1 MVSAPVASG
10 IVPSL
15 ARPNANITGVS
26 NFFPAM
32 ISKLLELI
40 ETASGARRIAVLH
53 DPSNPGKQLDIRY
66 LQESGR
72 AMQISIDPVAL
83 HSAED
88 VNAAFATMARTPP
101 GALIVLV
108 DSITISNMQPIV
120 KHAAE
125 LRLPAIYQERT
136 FAELGGLMSYALN
149 YCQHLRRAAA
159 YVDRILKGEE
169 PSNLPVEQPVKFQF
183 VVNLKAA
190 RAIGLNLPQTIL
202 VFADEVIE

>member
-1 MVSAPVASG
+1 
-10 IVPSL
+10 
-15 ARPNANITGVS
+15 
-26 NFFPAM
+26 
-32 ISKLLELI
+32 
-40 ETASGARRIAVLH
+40 
-53 DPSNPGKQLDIRY
+53 
-66 LQESGR
+66 
-72 AMQISIDPVAL
+72 
-83 HSAED
+83 
-88 VNAAFATMARTPP
+88 
-101 GALIVLV
+101 
-108 DSITISNMQPIV
+108 MQPIV

-169 PSNLPVEQPVKFQF
+169 PLNLPVEQPVKFQF